1 MPETIL
7 SALKKLFVGKID
19 DFNRKERELRKRR
32 PCPKCSAVCTV
43 RMGREEWRCN
53 QCGFQFGQPEILTK
67 PQSRAK
73 WLEDNPL
80 P

>member
-1 MPETIL
+1 MAETII
-7 SALKKLFVGKID
+7 SALKKLFFDKID
-19 DFNRKERELRKRR
+19 KENREARAARKSR

-43 RMGREEWRCN
+43 RISGEVWRCS
-53 QCGFQFGQPEILTK
+53 QCGHQWGKPEILTK

-80 P
+80 